1 MIIKPIPTLED
12 TKHVAQTL
20 AQYLTPGIC
29 VALNGDLGAGK
40 TTFVKYCA
48 VALGIQESLD
58 SPTFTILKTYGPP
71 RLHHMDAYRLDGDAD
86 DLEDALF
93 DKDAYI
99 FVEWASNIIDR
110 LPKKTL
116 FLTFSQTPDERVV
129 KINGNGVLDED
140 LFND

>member
-12 TKHVAQTL
+12 TKRFAETFAHH
-20 AQYLTPGIC
+20 LTPGIC
-29 VALNGDLGAGK
+29 VALDGDLGAGK

-48 VALGIQESLD
+48 HALGIQDALD

-93 DKDAYI
+93 DEDAYI
-99 FVEWASNIIDR
+99 FVEWASNITNR
-110 LPKKTL
+110 LPKRTL
-116 FLTFSQTPDERVV
+116 FLTFSQNSQERVV
-129 KINGNGVLDED
+129 KINGNGVLNED